1 MNISQDF
8 SLTAS
13 VWDGDKFLIEAATAN
28 GSRQMKVT
36 AEVVRAYLNG
46 TAGPDTDRRVLP
58 FRGFIESGEISPAS
72 AAPVLPLEVWFVRSA
87 ARFAVAERSSE
98 PVSSSAPPKLYDNWA
113 SRSLYNDGLSPA
125 AGNLYVC
132 QDDDRPYWWTGAEL
146 RPIVTDTTGQVI
158 ADAIPLDE
166 IDAIMAA
173 ASRPS
178 SSSPAKSPA
187 STAPAAE
194 EAAQAE
200 EVEEAASQEE
210 AAPQEE
216 APAAVAE
223 PVADTTEEGT
233 EEGTEEVAEPK
244 AAELIDTT
252 LRSASLV
259 DTTLRSATIIDK
271 SKRSAT
277 MIDKSKR
284 SATIID
290 KSKRSATII
299 DKSKRSADVTT
310 VTPAARIITV
320 G

>member
-46 TAGPDTDRRVLP
+46 TAGPSSATDRRVLP
-58 FRGFIESGEISPAS
+58 FRGFMDSGEISPAS
-72 AAPVLPLEVWFVRSA
+72 AATDLPLEVWFVRSA
-87 ARFAVAERSSE
+87 ARFAVAERSSS
-98 PVSSSAPPKLYDNWA
+98 PVSSSAPPKLYDNWEG
-113 SRSLYNDGLSPA
+113 RSLYNDGLSPA
-125 AGNLYVC
+125 AGNLFVC
-132 QDDDRPYWWTGAEL
+132 QSDDRPYWWTGAEL

-166 IDAIMAA
+166 IDAITAA

-187 STAPAAE
+187 SPTPAAE
-194 EAAQAE
+194 EAA
-200 EVEEAASQEE
+200 S
-210 AAPQEE
+210 QEE

-223 PVADTTEEGT
+223 TTEE
-233 EEGTEEVAEPK
+233 EKEPK

-277 MIDKSKR
+277 
-284 SATIID
+284 IID
-290 KSKRSATII
+290 KSKHSATII

-310 VTPAARIITV
+310 VTPSARIITV

>member
-46 TAGPDTDRRVLP
+46 TAGPSSATDRRVLP
-58 FRGFIESGEISPAS
+58 FRGFMDSGEISPSS
-72 AAPVLPLEVWFVRSA
+72 AATALPLEVWFVRSA

-98 PVSSSAPPKLYDNWA
+98 PVSSSAPPKLYDNWEG
-113 SRSLYNDGLSPA
+113 RSLYNDGLSPA
-125 AGNLYVC
+125 AGNLFVC
-132 QDDDRPYWWTGAEL
+132 QSDDRPYWWTGAEL

-166 IDAIMAA
+166 IDAITAA

-187 STAPAAE
+187 SPAPAAE
-194 EAAQAE
+194 EADQAE
-200 EVEEAASQEE
+200 EVKEAEEAEAAS
-210 AAPQEE
+210 QEE

-223 PVADTTEEGT
+223 PVAETTEAEA
-233 EEGTEEVAEPK
+233 EEEKEPK

-277 MIDKSKR
+277 
-284 SATIID
+284 IID
-290 KSKRSATII
+290 KSKHSATII

-310 VTPAARIITV
+310 VTPSARIITV

>member
-46 TAGPDTDRRVLP
+46 TAGPSSATDRRVLP
-58 FRGFIESGEISPAS
+58 FRGFMDSGEISPSS
-72 AAPVLPLEVWFVRSA
+72 AATALPLEVWFVRSA
-87 ARFAVAERSSE
+87 ARFAVAERSSS
-98 PVSSSAPPKLYDNWA
+98 PVSSSAPPKLYDNWEG
-113 SRSLYNDGLSPA
+113 RSLYNDGLSPA
-125 AGNLYVC
+125 AGNLFVC
-132 QDDDRPYWWTGAEL
+132 QSDDRPYWWTGAEL

-166 IDAIMAA
+166 IDAITAA

-187 STAPAAE
+187 SPAPAAE
-194 EAAQAE
+194 EAAQAEEVE

-216 APAAVAE
+216 SPAAVAE
-223 PVADTTEEGT
+223 TTET
-233 EEGTEEVAEPK
+233 ETEAEKEPK

-277 MIDKSKR
+277 
-284 SATIID
+284 IID

-310 VTPAARIITV
+310 VTPSARIITV

>member
-1 MNISQDF
+1 MNLSQDF

-72 AAPVLPLEVWFVRSA
+72 ASTALQLEVWFVRSA

-178 SSSPAKSPA
+178 SSSPSKSPA

-200 EVEEAASQEE
+200 EGEE

-216 APAAVAE
+216 APASVAE

-233 EEGTEEVAEPK
+233 EEEAEPK

-259 DTTLRSATIIDK
+259 DTTL
-271 SKRSAT
+271 
-277 MIDKSKR
+277 R

>member
-46 TAGPDTDRRVLP
+46 TAGPSSATDRRVLP
-58 FRGFIESGEISPAS
+58 FRGFMDSGEISPAS
-72 AAPVLPLEVWFVRSA
+72 ASPALPLEVWFVRSA

-98 PVSSSAPPKLYDNWA
+98 PVSSSAPPKLYDNWEG
-113 SRSLYNDGLSPA
+113 RSLYNDGLSPA
-125 AGNLYVC
+125 AGNLFVC
-132 QDDDRPYWWTGAEL
+132 QSDDRPYWWTGAEL

-166 IDAIMAA
+166 IDAITAA

-187 STAPAAE
+187 SPTPAAE
-194 EAAQAE
+194 EAA
-200 EVEEAASQEE
+200 S
-210 AAPQEE
+210 QEE

-223 PVADTTEEGT
+223 TTEE
-233 EEGTEEVAEPK
+233 EEEKEPK

-259 DTTLRSATIIDK
+259 DTTLRSATI
-271 SKRSAT
+271 
-277 MIDKSKR
+277 IDKSKR

>member
-46 TAGPDTDRRVLP
+46 TAGPSSATDRRVLP
-58 FRGFIESGEISPAS
+58 FRGFMDSGEISPAS
-72 AAPVLPLEVWFVRSA
+72 ASPALPLEVWFVRSA

-98 PVSSSAPPKLYDNWA
+98 PVSSSAPPKLYDNWG

-125 AGNLYVC
+125 AGNLFVC
-132 QDDDRPYWWTGAEL
+132 QSDDRPYWWTGAEL

-166 IDAIMAA
+166 IDAITAA

-194 EAAQAE
+194 EAE
-200 EVEEAASQEE
+200 EAKEAAS
-210 AAPQEE
+210 QEE

-223 PVADTTEEGT
+223 PVAETTEEGT
-233 EEGTEEVAEPK
+233 EEEAEPK

-252 LRSASLV
+252 LRAASLV
-259 DTTLRSATIIDK
+259 DTTLRSATLIDK
-271 SKRSAT
+271 SKRSA
-277 MIDKSKR
+277 I
-284 SATIID
+284 IID

-310 VTPAARIITV
+310 VTPSARIITV

>member
-58 FRGFIESGEISPAS
+58 FRGFIESGEISPSS
-72 AAPVLPLEVWFVRSA
+72 AAPVLPLEVWFVRSS
-87 ARFAVAERSSE
+87 ARFAVAERSSS

-113 SRSLYNDGLSPA
+113 SRSLYNDGLTPA

-166 IDAIMAA
+166 IDAITAA

-194 EAAQAE
+194 EAE
-200 EVEEAASQEE
+200 EAKEAAS
-210 AAPQEE
+210 QEE

-223 PVADTTEEGT
+223 PVAETTEEGT
-233 EEGTEEVAEPK
+233 EEEAEPK

-290 KSKRSATII
+290 KSKRSA
-299 DKSKRSADVTT
+299 DVTT

>member
-58 FRGFIESGEISPAS
+58 FRGFIESGEISPSSAAS
-72 AAPVLPLEVWFVRSA
+72 ALPLEVWFVRSS
-87 ARFAVAERSSE
+87 ARFAVAERSSD

-125 AGNLYVC
+125 TGNLYVC

-166 IDAIMAA
+166 IDAITAA

-187 STAPAAE
+187 SAAPAE

-200 EVEEAASQEE
+200 EVEAAEEAASQEE
-210 AAPQEE
+210 A
-216 APAAVAE
+216 PAAE
-223 PVADTTEEGT
+223 PVAETTEEGT
-233 EEGTEEVAEPK
+233 EEEKEEEAEPK

-252 LRSASLV
+252 L
-259 DTTLRSATIIDK
+259 
-271 SKRSAT
+271 
-277 MIDKSKR
+277 
-284 SATIID
+284 
-290 KSKRSATII
+290 RSATII

-310 VTPAARIITV
+310 VTPSARIITV

>member
-13 VWDGDKFLIEAATAN
+13 VWDCDKFLIEAATAN

-46 TAGPDTDRRVLP
+46 TAGPSSATDRRVLP
-58 FRGFIESGEISPAS
+58 FRGFMDSGEISPSSAS
-72 AAPVLPLEVWFVRSA
+72 PALPLEVWFVRSA

-98 PVSSSAPPKLYDNWA
+98 PVSSSAPPKLYDNWG

-125 AGNLYVC
+125 AGNLFVC
-132 QDDDRPYWWTGAEL
+132 QDDDRPFWWTGAEL

-166 IDAIMAA
+166 IDAITAA

-187 STAPAAE
+187 SPTPAAE
-194 EAAQAE
+194 EAA
-200 EVEEAASQEE
+200 S
-210 AAPQEE
+210 QEE

-223 PVADTTEEGT
+223 TTEE
-233 EEGTEEVAEPK
+233 EKEPK

-259 DTTLRSATIIDK
+259 DTTLRSATL
-271 SKRSAT
+271 
-277 MIDKSKR
+277 IDKSKR

-310 VTPAARIITV
+310 VTPSARIITV

>member
-46 TAGPDTDRRVLP
+46 TAGPSSATDRRVLP
-58 FRGFIESGEISPAS
+58 FRGFMDSGEISPAS
-72 AAPVLPLEVWFVRSA
+72 ASPALPLEVWFVRSA
-87 ARFAVAERSSE
+87 ARFAVAERSST
-98 PVSSSAPPKLYDNWA
+98 PVSSSAPPKLYDNWEG
-113 SRSLYNDGLSPA
+113 RSLYNDGLSPA
-125 AGNLYVC
+125 AGNLFVC
-132 QDDDRPYWWTGAEL
+132 QSDDRPYWWTGAEL

-166 IDAIMAA
+166 IDAITAA

-187 STAPAAE
+187 SPTPAAE
-194 EAAQAE
+194 EAA
-200 EVEEAASQEE
+200 S
-210 AAPQEE
+210 QEE

-223 PVADTTEEGT
+223 TTEE
-233 EEGTEEVAEPK
+233 EKEPK

-277 MIDKSKR
+277 
-284 SATIID
+284 
-290 KSKRSATII
+290 II

-310 VTPAARIITV
+310 VTPSARIITV

>member
-46 TAGPDTDRRVLP
+46 TAGPSSTTDRRVLP
-58 FRGFIESGEISPAS
+58 FRGFMDSGEISPSS
-72 AAPVLPLEVWFVRSA
+72 AATALPLEVWFVRSA

-98 PVSSSAPPKLYDNWA
+98 PVSSSAPPKLYDNWEG
-113 SRSLYNDGLSPA
+113 RSLYNDGLSPA
-125 AGNLYVC
+125 AGNLFVC
-132 QDDDRPYWWTGAEL
+132 QSDDRPYWWTGAQL

-158 ADAIPLDE
+158 ADTIPLDE
-166 IDAIMAA
+166 IDAITAA

-194 EAAQAE
+194 EAE
-200 EVEEAASQEE
+200 EAKEAAS
-210 AAPQEE
+210 QEE

-223 PVADTTEEGT
+223 PVAETTEA
-233 EEGTEEVAEPK
+233 EEEKEPK

-259 DTTLRSATIIDK
+259 DTTL
-271 SKRSAT
+271 
-277 MIDKSKR
+277 R

>member
-46 TAGPDTDRRVLP
+46 TAGPSSATDRRVLP
-58 FRGFIESGEISPAS
+58 FRGFMDSGEISPAS
-72 AAPVLPLEVWFVRSA
+72 AATALPLEVWFVRSA

-98 PVSSSAPPKLYDNWA
+98 PVSSSAPPKLYDNWEG
-113 SRSLYNDGLSPA
+113 RSLYNDGLSPA

-132 QDDDRPYWWTGAEL
+132 QDDDRPYWWTGAQL

-166 IDAIMAA
+166 IDAITAA

-200 EVEEAASQEE
+200 EVEEVEEAAAQEE
-210 AAPQEE
+210 AASQEE

-223 PVADTTEEGT
+223 PIAETTEE
-233 EEGTEEVAEPK
+233 EEEEEKEPK

-277 MIDKSKR
+277 
-284 SATIID
+284 
-290 KSKRSATII
+290 II

-310 VTPAARIITV
+310 VTPSARIITI

>member
-46 TAGPDTDRRVLP
+46 TAGPSSATDRRVLP
-58 FRGFIESGEISPAS
+58 FRGFMDSGEISPAS
-72 AAPVLPLEVWFVRSA
+72 AAPALPLEVWFVRSA

-98 PVSSSAPPKLYDNWA
+98 PVSSSAPPKLYDNWEG
-113 SRSLYNDGLSPA
+113 RSLYNDGLSPA
-125 AGNLYVC
+125 AGNLFVC
-132 QDDDRPYWWTGAEL
+132 QSDDRPYWWTGAEL

-166 IDAIMAA
+166 IDAITAA

-187 STAPAAE
+187 SPAPAAE
-194 EAAQAE
+194 EADQAE
-200 EVEEAASQEE
+200 EVKEAEEAEAAS
-210 AAPQEE
+210 QEE

-223 PVADTTEEGT
+223 PIAETTEEET
-233 EEGTEEVAEPK
+233 EEEKEPK

-277 MIDKSKR
+277 
-284 SATIID
+284 IID

-310 VTPAARIITV
+310 VTPSARIITV

>member
-46 TAGPDTDRRVLP
+46 TAGPSSATDRRVLP
-58 FRGFIESGEISPAS
+58 FRGFMDSGEISPAS
-72 AAPVLPLEVWFVRSA
+72 AATALPLEVWFVRSA

-98 PVSSSAPPKLYDNWA
+98 PVSSSAPPKLYDNWG

-125 AGNLYVC
+125 AGNLFVC
-132 QDDDRPYWWTGAEL
+132 QSDDRPYWWTGAEL

-166 IDAIMAA
+166 IDAITAA

-178 SSSPAKSPA
+178 SSSPASP
-187 STAPAAE
+187 SPVAE

-200 EVEEAASQEE
+200 EVEEAEEAASQEE
-210 AAPQEE
+210 A
-216 APAAVAE
+216 PASVAE
-223 PVADTTEEGT
+223 PVAETTEE
-233 EEGTEEVAEPK
+233 EAEPK

-277 MIDKSKR
+277 
-284 SATIID
+284 IID

-310 VTPAARIITV
+310 VTPSARIITV

>member
-46 TAGPDTDRRVLP
+46 TAGPSSATDRRVLP
-58 FRGFIESGEISPAS
+58 FRGFMDSGEISPAS
-72 AAPVLPLEVWFVRSA
+72 AATALPLEVWFVRSA

-98 PVSSSAPPKLYDNWA
+98 PVSSSAPPKLYDNWG

-125 AGNLYVC
+125 AGNLFVC
-132 QDDDRPYWWTGAEL
+132 QSDDRPYWWTGAEL

-166 IDAIMAA
+166 IDAITAA

-194 EAAQAE
+194 EAE
-200 EVEEAASQEE
+200 EAKEAAS
-210 AAPQEE
+210 QEE

-223 PVADTTEEGT
+223 PVAETTEEGT
-233 EEGTEEVAEPK
+233 EEEAEPK

-259 DTTLRSATIIDK
+259 DTTLRSATL
-271 SKRSAT
+271 
-277 MIDKSKR
+277 
-284 SATIID
+284 ID

-310 VTPAARIITV
+310 VTPSARIITV

>member
-46 TAGPDTDRRVLP
+46 TAGPSSATDRRVLP
-58 FRGFIESGEISPAS
+58 FRGFMDSGEISSAS
-72 AAPVLPLEVWFVRSA
+72 AATALPLEVWFVRSA

-98 PVSSSAPPKLYDNWA
+98 PVSSSAPPKLYDNWEG
-113 SRSLYNDGLSPA
+113 RSLYNDGLSPA
-125 AGNLYVC
+125 AGNLFVC
-132 QDDDRPYWWTGAEL
+132 QSDDRPYWWTGAEL

-166 IDAIMAA
+166 IDAITAA

-187 STAPAAE
+187 SPAPAAE
-194 EAAQAE
+194 EADQAE
-200 EVEEAASQEE
+200 EVKEAEEAEAAS
-210 AAPQEE
+210 QEE

-223 PVADTTEEGT
+223 PIAETTEEET
-233 EEGTEEVAEPK
+233 EEEKEPK
-244 AAELIDTT
+244 AAELVDTT

-277 MIDKSKR
+277 
-284 SATIID
+284 IID

-299 DKSKRSADVTT
+299 DKSKCSADVTT
-310 VTPAARIITV
+310 VTPSARIITV

>member
-36 AEVVRAYLNG
+36 AEVVRAYLSG
-46 TAGPDTDRRVLP
+46 TAGSSSATDRRVLP
-58 FRGFIESGEISPAS
+58 FRGFMDSGEVSPAS
-72 AAPVLPLEVWFVRSA
+72 ASPALPLEVWFVRSA
-87 ARFAVAERSSE
+87 ARFAVAERSSD
-98 PVSSSAPPKLYDNWA
+98 PVSSSAPPKLYDNWEG
-113 SRSLYNDGLSPA
+113 RSLYNDGLSPA
-125 AGNLYVC
+125 VGNLYVC
-132 QDDDRPYWWTGAEL
+132 QDDDRPYWWTGAQL

-166 IDAIMAA
+166 IDAITAA

-187 STAPAAE
+187 SPAPAAGETEETE
-194 EAAQAE
+194 EAE
-200 EVEEAASQEE
+200 GTEKASQEGISE
-210 AAPQEE
+210 
-216 APAAVAE
+216 AVAE
-223 PVADTTEEGT
+223 TTEEEKG
-233 EEGTEEVAEPK
+233 EEAEPK

-259 DTTLRSATIIDK
+259 DTTLRSATVIDK

-277 MIDKSKR
+277 VIDKSKR
-284 SATIID
+284 SATV
-290 KSKRSATII
+290 I

-310 VTPAARIITV
+310 ITPSARVITV

>member
-58 FRGFIESGEISPAS
+58 FRGFIESGEISPSS

-87 ARFAVAERSSE
+87 ARFAVAERSSD

-166 IDAIMAA
+166 IDAITAA

-187 STAPAAE
+187 SPAPAAE
-194 EAAQAE
+194 EAEEAE
-200 EVEEAASQEE
+200 EAY
-210 AAPQEE
+210 QEE
-216 APAAVAE
+216 APASVAE
-223 PVADTTEEGT
+223 PVAETTEEGT
-233 EEGTEEVAEPK
+233 EEGTEEEEEEEAEPK

-290 KSKRSATII
+290 KSKRSA
-299 DKSKRSADVTT
+299 DVTT

>member
-46 TAGPDTDRRVLP
+46 TAGPSSATDRRVLP
-58 FRGFIESGEISPAS
+58 FRGFMDSGEISPAS
-72 AAPVLPLEVWFVRSA
+72 ASPALPLEVWFVRSA

-98 PVSSSAPPKLYDNWA
+98 PVSSSAPPKLYDNWEG
-113 SRSLYNDGLSPA
+113 RSLYNDGLSPA
-125 AGNLYVC
+125 AGNLFVC
-132 QDDDRPYWWTGAEL
+132 QSDDRPYWWTGAEL

-166 IDAIMAA
+166 IDAITAA

-187 STAPAAE
+187 SLSPAAE

-200 EVEEAASQEE
+200 EVEEAEE
-210 AAPQEE
+210 AASQEE

-223 PVADTTEEGT
+223 TTETTEE
-233 EEGTEEVAEPK
+233 EAEPK

-252 LRSASLV
+252 LRAASLV
-259 DTTLRSATIIDK
+259 DTTLRSATLIDK
-271 SKRSAT
+271 SKRSA
-277 MIDKSKR
+277 I
-284 SATIID
+284 IID

>member
-36 AEVVRAYLNG
+36 AEVVRSYLNG

-58 FRGFIESGEISPAS
+58 FRGFIESGEISPSS

-87 ARFAVAERSSE
+87 ARFAVAERSSS

-166 IDAIMAA
+166 IDAITAA

-187 STAPAAE
+187 SPAPAAE
-194 EAAQAE
+194 EAAQADGIE
-200 EVEEAASQEE
+200 AAEDAEAAEAAS
-210 AAPQEE
+210 QEE

-223 PVADTTEEGT
+223 PVAETTEE
-233 EEGTEEVAEPK
+233 EAEPK

-277 MIDKSKR
+277 
-284 SATIID
+284 IID

-310 VTPAARIITV
+310 ATPSARIITV

>member
-46 TAGPDTDRRVLP
+46 TAGPSSATDRRVLP
-58 FRGFIESGEISPAS
+58 FRGFMDSGEISPSS
-72 AAPVLPLEVWFVRSA
+72 AATALPLEVWFVRSA

-98 PVSSSAPPKLYDNWA
+98 PVSSSAPPKLYDNWEG
-113 SRSLYNDGLSPA
+113 RSLYNDGLSPA
-125 AGNLYVC
+125 AGNLFVC
-132 QDDDRPYWWTGAEL
+132 QSDDRPYWWTGAEL

-166 IDAIMAA
+166 IDAITAA

-178 SSSPAKSPA
+178 SSSPANSPA
-187 STAPAAE
+187 SLSPAAEVADQAEKVEKAE
-194 EAAQAE
+194 EAA
-200 EVEEAASQEE
+200 S
-210 AAPQEE
+210 QEE

-223 PVADTTEEGT
+223 PVAETTET
-233 EEGTEEVAEPK
+233 EAEEEEEKEPK

-259 DTTLRSATIIDK
+259 DTTLRSATL
-271 SKRSAT
+271 
-277 MIDKSKR
+277 IDKSKR

-310 VTPAARIITV
+310 VTPSARIITI

>member
-46 TAGPDTDRRVLP
+46 TAGPSSATDRRVLP
-58 FRGFIESGEISPAS
+58 FRGFMDSGEISPSS
-72 AAPVLPLEVWFVRSA
+72 AATALPLEVWFVRSA

-98 PVSSSAPPKLYDNWA
+98 PVSSSAPPKLYDNWEG
-113 SRSLYNDGLSPA
+113 RSLYNDGLSPA
-125 AGNLYVC
+125 AGNLFVC
-132 QDDDRPYWWTGAEL
+132 QSDDRPYWWTGAEL

-166 IDAIMAA
+166 IDAITAA

-187 STAPAAE
+187 SPAPAAE

-200 EVEEAASQEE
+200 EEK
-210 AAPQEE
+210 
-216 APAAVAE
+216 
-223 PVADTTEEGT
+223 
-233 EEGTEEVAEPK
+233 EPK

-259 DTTLRSATIIDK
+259 DTTLRSATL
-271 SKRSAT
+271 
-277 MIDKSKR
+277 IDKSKR

-310 VTPAARIITV
+310 VTPSARIITI

>member
-58 FRGFIESGEISPAS
+58 FRGFMDSGEISPAS
-72 AAPVLPLEVWFVRSA
+72 AATALPLEVWFVRSA

-98 PVSSSAPPKLYDNWA
+98 PVSSSAPPKLYDNWG

-158 ADAIPLDE
+158 AEAIPLDE
-166 IDAIMAA
+166 IDAITAA

-187 STAPAAE
+187 SLSPAAE

-200 EVEEAASQEE
+200 EIKEAEEAAF
-210 AAPQEE
+210 QEE

-223 PVADTTEEGT
+223 PVAETTEE
-233 EEGTEEVAEPK
+233 EKEPK

-259 DTTLRSATIIDK
+259 DTTLRSATL
-271 SKRSAT
+271 
-277 MIDKSKR
+277 
-284 SATIID
+284 ID

-310 VTPAARIITV
+310 VTPSARIITV

>member
-46 TAGPDTDRRVLP
+46 TAGPSSATDRRVLP
-58 FRGFIESGEISPAS
+58 FRGFMDSGEISPSS
-72 AAPVLPLEVWFVRSA
+72 AATALPLEVWFVRSA

-98 PVSSSAPPKLYDNWA
+98 PVSSSAPPKLYDNWEG
-113 SRSLYNDGLSPA
+113 RSLYNDGLSPA

-166 IDAIMAA
+166 IDAITAA

-187 STAPAAE
+187 SPSPAAE
-194 EAAQAE
+194 VADQAE
-200 EVEEAASQEE
+200 EVKEAEEAEAASQEE
-210 AAPQEE
+210 AS
-216 APAAVAE
+216 AAVAA
-223 PVADTTEEGT
+223 PVAETTEEEA
-233 EEGTEEVAEPK
+233 EEGKEPK

-277 MIDKSKR
+277 L
-284 SATIID
+284 
-290 KSKRSATII
+290 I

-310 VTPAARIITV
+310 ITPSARIITV

>member
-1 MNISQDF
+1 MNLSQDF

-58 FRGFIESGEISPAS
+58 FRGFIESGEISPSS

-178 SSSPAKSPA
+178 SSSPSKSPA

-200 EVEEAASQEE
+200 EGEEAEE

-216 APAAVAE
+216 APASVAE

-233 EEGTEEVAEPK
+233 EEEAEPK

-259 DTTLRSATIIDK
+259 DTTL
-271 SKRSAT
+271 
-277 MIDKSKR
+277 R

>member
-46 TAGPDTDRRVLP
+46 AAGPSSATDRRVLP
-58 FRGFIESGEISPAS
+58 FRGFMDSGEISPSS
-72 AAPVLPLEVWFVRSA
+72 AATALPLEAWFVRSA
-87 ARFAVAERSSE
+87 ARFAVAERSSS
-98 PVSSSAPPKLYDNWA
+98 PVSSSAPPKLYDNWEG
-113 SRSLYNDGLSPA
+113 RSLYNDGLSPA

-166 IDAIMAA
+166 IDAITAA

-187 STAPAAE
+187 SLSPAAE
-194 EAAQAE
+194 EAAQADGI
-200 EVEEAASQEE
+200 EAASQEE
-210 AAPQEE
+210 A
-216 APAAVAE
+216 PAAE
-223 PVADTTEEGT
+223 PVAETTET
-233 EEGTEEVAEPK
+233 ETEAEKEPK

-277 MIDKSKR
+277 L
-284 SATIID
+284 
-290 KSKRSATII
+290 I

-310 VTPAARIITV
+310 VTPSARIITV

>member
-46 TAGPDTDRRVLP
+46 TAGPSSATDRRVLP
-58 FRGFIESGEISPAS
+58 FRGFMDSGEISPAS
-72 AAPVLPLEVWFVRSA
+72 ASPALPLEVWFVRSA

-98 PVSSSAPPKLYDNWA
+98 PVSSSAPPKLYDNWG

-125 AGNLYVC
+125 AGNLFVC
-132 QDDDRPYWWTGAEL
+132 QSDDRPYWWTGAEL

-166 IDAIMAA
+166 IDAITAA

-194 EAAQAE
+194 EAE
-200 EVEEAASQEE
+200 EAKEAAS
-210 AAPQEE
+210 QEE

-223 PVADTTEEGT
+223 PVAETTEEGT
-233 EEGTEEVAEPK
+233 EEEAEPK

-271 SKRSAT
+271 SKRSA
-277 MIDKSKR
+277 
-284 SATIID
+284 
-290 KSKRSATII
+290 
-299 DKSKRSADVTT
+299 DVTT

>member
-46 TAGPDTDRRVLP
+46 TAAPSSATDRRVLP
-58 FRGFIESGEISPAS
+58 FRGFMDSGEISPAS
-72 AAPVLPLEVWFVRSA
+72 AATALPLEVWFVRSA
-87 ARFAVAERSSE
+87 ARFAVAERSSS
-98 PVSSSAPPKLYDNWA
+98 PVSSSAPPKLYDNWEG
-113 SRSLYNDGLSPA
+113 RNLYNDGLSPA
-125 AGNLYVC
+125 AGNLFVC
-132 QDDDRPYWWTGAEL
+132 QSDDRPYWWTGAEL
-146 RPIVTDTTGQVI
+146 RPIVTDTTGTVI

-166 IDAIMAA
+166 IDAITAA

-187 STAPAAE
+187 SPSPAAE
-194 EAAQAE
+194 VADQAE
-200 EVEEAASQEE
+200 EVKEAEEAASQEE
-210 AAPQEE
+210 EASQEE
-216 APAAVAE
+216 ASAAVAA
-223 PVADTTEEGT
+223 PVAETTET
-233 EEGTEEVAEPK
+233 EEEKEPK

-277 MIDKSKR
+277 LIDKSKR

-290 KSKRSATII
+290 N
-299 DKSKRSADVTT
+299 SKRSADVTA
-310 VTPAARIITV
+310 VTPSARIITV

>member
-58 FRGFIESGEISPAS
+58 FRGFIESGEISPSS
-72 AAPVLPLEVWFVRSA
+72 AAPVLPLEVWFVRSS
-87 ARFAVAERSSE
+87 ARFAVAERSSS

-166 IDAIMAA
+166 IDAITAA

-194 EAAQAE
+194 EAE
-200 EVEEAASQEE
+200 EAKEAAS
-210 AAPQEE
+210 QEE

-223 PVADTTEEGT
+223 PVAETTEEGT
-233 EEGTEEVAEPK
+233 EEEAEPK

-290 KSKRSATII
+290 KSKRSA
-299 DKSKRSADVTT
+299 DVTT

>member
-1 MNISQDF
+1 MD
-8 SLTAS
+8 
-13 VWDGDKFLIEAATAN
+13 
-28 GSRQMKVT
+28 
-36 AEVVRAYLNG
+36 
-46 TAGPDTDRRVLP
+46 
-58 FRGFIESGEISPAS
+58 SGEISPSS
-72 AAPVLPLEVWFVRSA
+72 AATALPLEVWFVRSA

-98 PVSSSAPPKLYDNWA
+98 PVSSSAPPKLYDNWEG
-113 SRSLYNDGLSPA
+113 RSLYNDGLSPA
-125 AGNLYVC
+125 AGNLFVC
-132 QDDDRPYWWTGAEL
+132 QSDDRPYWWTGAEL

-166 IDAIMAA
+166 IDAITAA

-187 STAPAAE
+187 SPAPAAE
-194 EAAQAE
+194 EAAQAEEVE

-216 APAAVAE
+216 SPAAVAE
-223 PVADTTEEGT
+223 TTET
-233 EEGTEEVAEPK
+233 EAEEEKEPK

-277 MIDKSKR
+277 
-284 SATIID
+284 IID
-290 KSKRSATII
+290 KSKHSATII

-310 VTPAARIITV
+310 VTPSARIITV

>member
-46 TAGPDTDRRVLP
+46 TAGPSSATDRRVLP
-58 FRGFIESGEISPAS
+58 FRGFMDSGEISPSS
-72 AAPVLPLEVWFVRSA
+72 AATALPLEVWFVRSA

-98 PVSSSAPPKLYDNWA
+98 PVSSSAPPKLYDNWEG
-113 SRSLYNDGLSPA
+113 RSLYNDGLSPA
-125 AGNLYVC
+125 AGNLFVC
-132 QDDDRPYWWTGAEL
+132 QSDDRPYWWTGAEL

-166 IDAIMAA
+166 IDAITAA

-187 STAPAAE
+187 SPAPAAE
-194 EAAQAE
+194 EAAQAEEVE

-216 APAAVAE
+216 SPAAVAE
-223 PVADTTEEGT
+223 TTEEGT
-233 EEGTEEVAEPK
+233 EEEAEPK

-277 MIDKSKR
+277 LIDKSKH

-290 KSKRSATII
+290 NSKRA
-299 DKSKRSADVTT
+299 ADVTT
-310 VTPAARIITV
+310 VTPSARIITV

>member
-46 TAGPDTDRRVLP
+46 TAGPSSATDRRVLP
-58 FRGFIESGEISPAS
+58 FRGFMDSGEISPSS
-72 AAPVLPLEVWFVRSA
+72 AATALPLEVWFVRSA

-98 PVSSSAPPKLYDNWA
+98 PVSSSAPPKLYDNWEG
-113 SRSLYNDGLSPA
+113 RSLYNDGLSPA
-125 AGNLYVC
+125 AGNLFVC
-132 QDDDRPYWWTGAEL
+132 QSDDRPYWWTGAEL

-166 IDAIMAA
+166 IDAITAA

-178 SSSPAKSPA
+178 SSSPASP
-187 STAPAAE
+187 APAAE
-194 EAAQAE
+194 EAAQAEEVE

-216 APAAVAE
+216 SPAAVAE
-223 PVADTTEEGT
+223 TTET
-233 EEGTEEVAEPK
+233 EAEEEKEPK

-271 SKRSAT
+271 SKRSA
-277 MIDKSKR
+277 
-284 SATIID
+284 
-290 KSKRSATII
+290 
-299 DKSKRSADVTT
+299 DVTT
-310 VTPAARIITV
+310 VTPSARIITV

>member
-46 TAGPDTDRRVLP
+46 TAGPSSATDRRVLP
-58 FRGFIESGEISPAS
+58 FRGFMDSGEISPAS
-72 AAPVLPLEVWFVRSA
+72 AATALPLEERSA
-87 ARFAVAERSSE
+87 ARFAVAERSSS
-98 PVSSSAPPKLYDNWA
+98 PVSSSAPPKLYDNWEG
-113 SRSLYNDGLSPA
+113 RSLYNDGLSPA
-125 AGNLYVC
+125 AGNLFVC
-132 QDDDRPYWWTGAEL
+132 QSDDRPYWWTGAEL

-166 IDAIMAA
+166 IDAITAA

-187 STAPAAE
+187 SPTPAAE
-194 EAAQAE
+194 EAA
-200 EVEEAASQEE
+200 S
-210 AAPQEE
+210 QEE

-223 PVADTTEEGT
+223 TTEE
-233 EEGTEEVAEPK
+233 EKEPK

-277 MIDKSKR
+277 
-284 SATIID
+284 IID
-290 KSKRSATII
+290 KSKHSATII

-310 VTPAARIITV
+310 VTPSARIITV

>member
-46 TAGPDTDRRVLP
+46 TAGPSSTTDRRVLP
-58 FRGFIESGEISPAS
+58 FRGFMDSGEISPSS
-72 AAPVLPLEVWFVRSA
+72 AATALPLEVWFVRSA
-87 ARFAVAERSSE
+87 ARFAVAERSSS
-98 PVSSSAPPKLYDNWA
+98 PVSSSAPPKLYDNWEG
-113 SRSLYNDGLSPA
+113 RNLYNDGLSPA
-125 AGNLYVC
+125 AGNLFVC
-132 QDDDRPYWWTGAEL
+132 QSDDRPYWWTGAEL
-146 RPIVTDTTGQVI
+146 RPIVTDTTGTVI

-166 IDAIMAA
+166 IDAITAA

-187 STAPAAE
+187 SPSPAAE
-194 EAAQAE
+194 EADQAE
-200 EVEEAASQEE
+200 EVKEAEEAAS
-210 AAPQEE
+210 QEE

-223 PVADTTEEGT
+223 PVAETTEE
-233 EEGTEEVAEPK
+233 EAEPK

-277 MIDKSKR
+277 IIDKSKH

-290 KSKRSATII
+290 N
-299 DKSKRSADVTT
+299 SKRSADVTA
-310 VTPAARIITV
+310 VTPSARIITV

>member
-13 VWDGDKFLIEAATAN
+13 VWNGDKFLIEAATAN
-28 GSRQMKVT
+28 GSRQMKVA

-46 TAGPDTDRRVLP
+46 TAGPSSATDRRVLP
-58 FRGFIESGEISPAS
+58 FRGFMDSGEISPAS
-72 AAPVLPLEVWFVRSA
+72 AATALPLEVWFVRSA
-87 ARFAVAERSSE
+87 ARFAVAERSSS
-98 PVSSSAPPKLYDNWA
+98 PVSSSAPPKLYDNWEG
-113 SRSLYNDGLSPA
+113 RSLYNDGLSPA
-125 AGNLYVC
+125 AGNLFVC
-132 QDDDRPYWWTGAEL
+132 QSDDRPYWWTGAEL

-166 IDAIMAA
+166 IDAITAA

-187 STAPAAE
+187 SPTPAAE
-194 EAAQAE
+194 EAA
-200 EVEEAASQEE
+200 S
-210 AAPQEE
+210 QEE

-223 PVADTTEEGT
+223 TTEE
-233 EEGTEEVAEPK
+233 EKEPK

-259 DTTLRSATIIDK
+259 DTTLRSATL
-271 SKRSAT
+271 
-277 MIDKSKR
+277 IDKSKR

-310 VTPAARIITV
+310 VTPSARIITV

>member
-46 TAGPDTDRRVLP
+46 TAGPSSATDRRVLP
-58 FRGFIESGEISPAS
+58 FRGFMDSGEISPAS
-72 AAPVLPLEVWFVRSA
+72 AATALPLEVWFVRSA
-87 ARFAVAERSSE
+87 ARFAVAERSST
-98 PVSSSAPPKLYDNWA
+98 PVSSSAPPKLYDNWEG
-113 SRSLYNDGLSPA
+113 RSLYNDGLSPA
-125 AGNLYVC
+125 AGNLFVC
-132 QDDDRPYWWTGAEL
+132 QSDDRPYWWTGAEL

-166 IDAIMAA
+166 IDAITAA

-187 STAPAAE
+187 SPTPAAE
-194 EAAQAE
+194 EAA
-200 EVEEAASQEE
+200 S
-210 AAPQEE
+210 QEE

-223 PVADTTEEGT
+223 TTEE
-233 EEGTEEVAEPK
+233 EKEPK

-259 DTTLRSATIIDK
+259 DTTLRSATL
-271 SKRSAT
+271 
-277 MIDKSKR
+277 
-284 SATIID
+284 ID

-310 VTPAARIITV
+310 VTPSARIITV

>member
-46 TAGPDTDRRVLP
+46 TAGPSSATDRRVLP
-58 FRGFIESGEISPAS
+58 FRGFMDSGEISPAS
-72 AAPVLPLEVWFVRSA
+72 ASPALPLEVWFVRSA

-98 PVSSSAPPKLYDNWA
+98 PVSSSAPPKLYDNWEG
-113 SRSLYNDGLSPA
+113 RSLYNDGLSPA
-125 AGNLYVC
+125 AGNLFVC
-132 QDDDRPYWWTGAEL
+132 QSDDRPYWWTGAEL

-166 IDAIMAA
+166 IDAITAA

-187 STAPAAE
+187 SPSPAAE
-194 EAAQAE
+194 VADQAE
-200 EVEEAASQEE
+200 EVKEAEEAEAASQEE
-210 AAPQEE
+210 AS
-216 APAAVAE
+216 AAVAA
-223 PVADTTEEGT
+223 PVAETTEEEA
-233 EEGTEEVAEPK
+233 EEGKEPK

-277 MIDKSKR
+277 
-284 SATIID
+284 
-290 KSKRSATII
+290 II

-310 VTPAARIITV
+310 VTPSARIITV

>member
-58 FRGFIESGEISPAS
+58 FRGFIESGEISPSS

-87 ARFAVAERSSE
+87 GRFAVAERSSE
-98 PVSSSAPPKLYDNWA
+98 PVSSSRPPKLYDNWEGRA
-113 SRSLYNDGLSPA
+113 LYNDGLSPA
-125 AGNLYVC
+125 VGNLYVC
-132 QDDDRPYWWTGAEL
+132 QDDDRPYWWTGAQL
-146 RPIVTDTTGQVI
+146 RSIVTDTTGQVI

-166 IDAIMAA
+166 IDAITAA

-187 STAPAAE
+187 STAQAAE

-200 EVEEAASQEE
+200 EVKEAEEAAS
-210 AAPQEE
+210 QEE

-223 PVADTTEEGT
+223 PVAETTEA
-233 EEGTEEVAEPK
+233 EEEKEPK

-277 MIDKSKR
+277 LIDKSKH
-284 SATIID
+284 
-290 KSKRSATII
+290 SATII

-310 VTPAARIITV
+310 VTPSARIITV

>member
-46 TAGPDTDRRVLP
+46 TAGPSSATDRRVLP
-58 FRGFIESGEISPAS
+58 FRGFMDSGEISPAS
-72 AAPVLPLEVWFVRSA
+72 AAPALPLEVWFVRSA

-98 PVSSSAPPKLYDNWA
+98 PVSSSAPPKLYDNWEG
-113 SRSLYNDGLSPA
+113 RSLYNDGLSPA
-125 AGNLYVC
+125 AGNLFVC
-132 QDDDRPYWWTGAEL
+132 QNDDRPYWWTGAEL

-166 IDAIMAA
+166 IDAITAA

-187 STAPAAE
+187 SPAPAAE
-194 EAAQAE
+194 EADQAE
-200 EVEEAASQEE
+200 EVKEAEEAEAAS
-210 AAPQEE
+210 QEE

-223 PVADTTEEGT
+223 PIAETTEEET
-233 EEGTEEVAEPK
+233 EEEKEPK

-277 MIDKSKR
+277 
-284 SATIID
+284 IID

-310 VTPAARIITV
+310 VTPSARIITV